1 MLWQRIPVSNNRS
14 IRDGNNHLKDAEI
27 GIWHK
32 VGVEAETDF
41 KTHAFV
47 EHKFV

>member
-1 MLWQRIPVSNNRS
+1 MSNNRS
-14 IRDGNNHLKDAEI
+14 IRDGNNHLKDGLQAEI

-32 VGVEAETDF
+32 VGVEAETDS

-47 EHKFV
+47 EHKFA